1 MLKIQCKINRT
12 VTHLAEGALGLL
24 LFLLRL
30 GCAGAKENAGDRVGE
45 ALEPLDELIGILL
58 LFLLLSPLHLGNL
71 GLLLLDVLRQL
82 GQLVGEPAARRRSD
96 GARLLLGCRDGST

>member
-45 ALEPLDELIGILL
+45 ALEPLDQGRVLAAAIPLPLL
-58 LFLLLSPLHLGNL
+58 LIVFVVPPSLHLGDL
-71 GLLLLDVLRQL
+71 GLFLLDVL
-82 GQLVGEPAARRRSD
+82 GPN
-96 GARLLLGCRDGST
+96 